1 MGHMIGFTL
10 AAALARSV
18 GLTCELADYW
28 RWLVFVRADGTE
40 AGRTLIDDYGRV
52 SRHAVEL
59 ILR

>member
-10 AAALARSV
+10 ARQLARRV
-18 GLTCELADYW
+18 GMTVCFDGPSC
-28 RWLVFVRADGTE
+28 LVFHRADGTE
-40 AGRTLIDDYGRV
+40 AGRTLIDDYGRI